1 MLKALLS
8 SGGKII
14 HMPRRLSHRFRS
26 LPRQP
31 GYVLAGWPR
40 SLRQVEAVAFSRPC
54 RRRDLMAIARW
65 AGLTVASARK
75 AGISLTA
82 VRELAAIASVN
93 GYSNGYHQS
102 GHYAHVVIAAGLL
115 AAATGL
121 GKRDTAILVLAALVH
136 DIDHHGRRST
146 HRLYGQEIWSARL
159 AARILVRHGGD
170 ARLAARLKRL
180 LKATALTND
189 AERNTILATDHLAGL
204 LTDAD
209 VFASVFFDR
218 DRARHFTRLLKLE
231 QRLPGTPDDLLTRFL
246 ALITAEGLQS
256 DAARAMLDMRN
267 EARNRA

>member
-1 MLKALLS
+1 
-8 SGGKII
+8 
-14 HMPRRLSHRFRS
+14 MPRRLLHRFRS

-65 AGLTVASARK
+65 AGLTVASARR
-75 AGISLTA
+75 AGIPLAA

-121 GKRDTAILVLAALVH
+121 GKRGYRHFVLAALVH

-159 AARILVRHGGD
+159 AAHSCPSWGGCK
-170 ARLAARLKRL
+170 AR
-180 LKATALTND
+180 
-189 AERNTILATDHLAGL
+189 
-204 LTDAD
+204 
-209 VFASVFFDR
+209 S
-218 DRARHFTRLLKLE
+218 
-231 QRLPGTPDDLLTRFL
+231 TP
-246 ALITAEGLQS
+246 
-256 DAARAMLDMRN
+256 
-267 EARNRA
+267 